1 MEQSRTEKPA
11 PQPSAPPPA
20 PEMPPLY
27 FERTTAGERA
37 RHQEKLA
44 RLARQGG
51 MLIEAIGRP
60 DGGCDFE
67 IVTMDW
73 EEPGLLDRIFE
84 AVLRCHR
91 LEHGLSIRHARV
103 FTSARG
109 EVVNILELRDRGGGP
124 LSAESRQ
131 TVLQRLGEIRPG
143 ERGALETIQNF
154 PYRSLIPLVE
164 DLPVFDNEISDRFTC
179 IRIAAERIS
188 NRFTSVLLHFLARS
202 ELWLNIQVAEM
213 EQGEKGQYQFYVV
226 DKHGQKLRD
235 SNFLRHSLVGMLEAM
250 NGLVTRFNLYYL
262 QREWQHRLEKNHYT
276 IYHSRPDFD
285 DFLKDI
291 ENIRQLSTMKGL
303 GREMSGLVEAG
314 LLESQS
320 LYFLKKVEAFVNR
333 HMERNRAMRES
344 APGEGDVELCRE
356 YFQYRREAMRI
367 LNPLFQRMVEMPM
380 VNPLLSPS
388 RRLEVLCRPFPF
400 AGYALD
406 EQERLTLDGQVWLG
420 EPSAAL
426 DPFLLMARTNCAMRG
441 DLLAAVEASVEGW
454 NEFYIGEN
462 REELGSRFLAIVDE
476 SIRQGNTASVMRM
489 LRSVGLLERYIPGF
503 EQIQGRIH
511 INADHE
517 YTVDEHSMA
526 VIDVVEGLMVLN
538 EVLPKPGPSAMRSDY
553 EQIADA
559 QGLKN
564 YARKYAMELR
574 MLSRISPLRHH
585 ETLRPFFHVMK
596 DVQRNSLEY
605 LIEVNLLEFGYDTCM
620 AALTELEGQRR
631 LLDAMIGYYL
641 SLPFGEKRILVLA
654 GLLHDIRKP
663 AVDHG
668 ALGADALSEILA
680 GMGLKLAPEAVT
692 RLEWLIR
699 HHLDVRPLISRMGAD
714 GEQALADFTA
724 QAGDPSLVKSLILFT
739 YADRVAMRTDHNANN
754 HDAMVLSEMLAMVDR
769 PPGL

>member
-109 EVVNILELRDRGGGP
+109 EVVNILELRDRAGGP

-303 GREMSGLVEAG
+303 GRGMSSLVEAG

-320 LYFLKKVEAFVNR
+320 LYFLKRSKPSSTGTWSATAPCANRRQGRATWNCAGNISNTAARPCAFSIR
-333 HMERNRAMRES
+333 SFSGWWKCRWSIPCFPPAGGWRCS
-344 APGEGDVELCRE
+344 AV
-356 YFQYRREAMRI
+356 
-367 LNPLFQRMVEMPM
+367 
-380 VNPLLSPS
+380 
-388 RRLEVLCRPFPF
+388 
-400 AGYALD
+400 
-406 EQERLTLDGQVWLG
+406 
-420 EPSAAL
+420 
-426 DPFLLMARTNCAMRG
+426 PFLLRGMR
-441 DLLAAVEASVEGW
+441 W
-454 NEFYIGEN
+454 T
-462 REELGSRFLAIVDE
+462 SRNV
-476 SIRQGNTASVMRM
+476 
-489 LRSVGLLERYIPGF
+489 
-503 EQIQGRIH
+503 
-511 INADHE
+511 
-517 YTVDEHSMA
+517 
-526 VIDVVEGLMVLN
+526 
-538 EVLPKPGPSAMRSDY
+538 
-553 EQIADA
+553 
-559 QGLKN
+559 
-564 YARKYAMELR
+564 
-574 MLSRISPLRHH
+574 
-585 ETLRPFFHVMK
+585 
-596 DVQRNSLEY
+596 
-605 LIEVNLLEFGYDTCM
+605 
-620 AALTELEGQRR
+620 
-631 LLDAMIGYYL
+631 
-641 SLPFGEKRILVLA
+641 
-654 GLLHDIRKP
+654 
-663 AVDHG
+663 
-668 ALGADALSEILA
+668 
-680 GMGLKLAPEAVT
+680 
-692 RLEWLIR
+692 
-699 HHLDVRPLISRMGAD
+699 
-714 GEQALADFTA
+714 
-724 QAGDPSLVKSLILFT
+724 
-739 YADRVAMRTDHNANN
+739 
-754 HDAMVLSEMLAMVDR
+754 
-769 PPGL
+769 